1 MIYSTGMYQYSELF
15 NGIEKGNIENEPTN
29 KDFWAFSYVEDERV
43 TNFKRAS
50 NFIFK
55 PVKGRIVKEHS
66 YIYFYEYEMNGRDLQ
81 KNGVLIRAGYFADTY
96 EEAVKGFNVLV
107 QRRIDSLTKEIKKL
121 QDMLIK

>member
-1 MIYSTGMYQYSELF
+1 MFYSTGMYQYSNLF

-43 TNFKRAS
+43 TNFKRATHLMC
-50 NFIFK
+50 K

-66 YIYFYEYEMNGRDLQ
+66 HIYFYEYKMNGRDLQ

-96 EEAVKGFNVLV
+96 EEAVKGFNILV
-107 QRRIDSLTKEIKKL
+107 QGRIDSLAKEIERL
-121 QDMLIK
+121 QKMLIK